1 MLNVM
6 LSDTKYYEALFEKH
20 QSIQNFLHVLYI

>member
-1 MLNVM
+1 MLHVM

-20 QSIQNFLHVLYI
+20 QSIQNILHVL